1 MKRLFIAGMIFML
14 FFSLGAVSSSAAGSF
29 TSKTYNGRTYKLY
42 VPSSYQGGAALPLV
56 VMLHGCTQDPDQFAA
71 GTQMNALA
79 ETEKFLVLYPEQP
92 SSANSNKCWN
102 WFDTAHQS
110 RGSGE
115 PALIA
120 GMVNQ
125 IKSSYS
131 IDADQVFVGGLSAG
145 AAMSVIMGATYPDI
159 FAAISV
165 GAGLEYKAATSVTGA
180 YTAMSSGG
188 PNPIQQG
195 DLAYSAM
202 GEHKRVVPVILFHGT
217 ADYTVAPIN
226 AHQILSQWAQTNDR
240 ASDGLD
246 NNNIDDTADQTL
258 PGTVSGGR
266 SYTQYIYKD
275 TAGKTVMEKYM
286 IEGMGH
292 AWPGG
297 STSGSYTDPKGPNA
311 TTLSWNFFKSH
322 PKNSDAPNPG
332 DISPPVTA
340 ASPAGGTYGSSVS
353 VTLSTNE
360 PATTYYTL
368 DGSTPT
374 VNSLKYS
381 EPISINSSKTIKFF
395 SVDAAGNQE
404 GVKTEVYQI
413 SGTSEKSS
421 VFSSLAAE
429 DGFIGNLSADG
440 MSSSIHKIGDKGM
453 YNTDTYRTIL
463 SFDTSSLPDDAIIT
477 DVSLKIYRKSSTG
490 NISSLKGDIKTG
502 VFGTSSALEQ
512 IDYQASPSIS
522 AAFQMSVPS
531 LDNGY
536 TTIQLPSSLL
546 GYMNR
551 NGKTQFRLSSS
562 GSVDFLSDVV
572 EIYGGDNPAYA
583 PTLTVSYK

>member
-562 GSVDFLSDVV
+562 GSADFLSDVV

>member
-14 FFSLGAVSSSAAGSF
+14 FLSLGAVSSSAAGSF

-79 ETEKFLVLYPEQP
+79 ETEKFFVLYPEQP

-145 AAMSVIMGATYPDI
+145 AAMSVIIGATYPDI

-292 AWPGG
+292 AWSGG

-311 TTLSWNFFKSH
+311 TKLSWNFFKNH
-322 PKNSDAPNPG
+322 PKNGDAPNPG

-353 VTLSTNE
+353 VTLSPNE

-404 GVKTEVYQI
+404 GVKTEVYKI

-463 SFDTSSLPDDAIIT
+463 SFDTSSLPDDASIT
-477 DVSLKIYRKSSTG
+477 DVSLKIYRKSSIG
-490 NISSLKGDIKTG
+490 NISSLKGDIKSG

-562 GSVDFLSDVV
+562 GSADFLSDVV

>member
-14 FFSLGAVSSSAAGSF
+14 FLSLGAVSSSAAGSF

-79 ETEKFLVLYPEQP
+79 ETEKFFVLYPEQP

-180 YTAMSSGG
+180 YTAMNSGG

-292 AWPGG
+292 AWSGG

-311 TTLSWNFFKSH
+311 TKLSWNFFKNH
-322 PKNSDAPNPG
+322 PKNGDAPNPG

-353 VTLSTNE
+353 VTLSPNE

-463 SFDTSSLPDDAIIT
+463 SFDTSSLPDDASIT
-477 DVSLKIYRKSSTG
+477 DVSLKIYRKSSIG
-490 NISSLKGDIKTG
+490 NISSLKGDIKSG

-551 NGKTQFRLSSS
+551 NSKTQFRLSSS
-562 GSVDFLSDVV
+562 GSADFLSDVV

>member
-14 FFSLGAVSSSAAGSF
+14 FLSLGAVSSSAAGSF

-79 ETEKFLVLYPEQP
+79 ETEKFFVLYPEQP

-258 PGTVSGGR
+258 PGTVSGGK

-292 AWPGG
+292 AWSGG

-311 TTLSWNFFKSH
+311 TKLSWNFFKNH
-322 PKNSDAPNPG
+322 PKNGDAPNPG

-353 VTLSTNE
+353 VTLSPNE
-360 PATTYYTL
+360 SATTYYTL

-463 SFDTSSLPDDAIIT
+463 SFDTSSLPDDASIT

-490 NISSLKGDIKTG
+490 NISSLKGDIKSG

-562 GSVDFLSDVV
+562 GSADFLSDVV

>member
-14 FFSLGAVSSSAAGSF
+14 FLSLGAVSSSAAGSF

-42 VPSSYQGGAALPLV
+42 VPSSYQGGAVLPLV

-79 ETEKFLVLYPEQP
+79 ETEKFFVLYPEQP

-195 DLAYSAM
+195 DLAYLAM

-292 AWPGG
+292 AWSGG
-297 STSGSYTDPKGPNA
+297 STSGSYTDHKGPNA
-311 TTLSWNFFKSH
+311 TKLSWNFFKNH
-322 PKNSDAPNPG
+322 PKNGDAPNPG
-332 DISPPVTA
+332 DISPR
-340 ASPAGGTYGSSVS
+340 
-353 VTLSTNE
+353 LQLLHQRE
-360 PATTYYTL
+360 
-368 DGSTPT
+368 
-374 VNSLKYS
+374 
-381 EPISINSSKTIKFF
+381 ERM
-395 SVDAAGNQE
+395 
-404 GVKTEVYQI
+404 EV
-413 SGTSEKSS
+413 
-421 VFSSLAAE
+421 L
-429 DGFIGNLSADG
+429 
-440 MSSSIHKIGDKGM
+440 
-453 YNTDTYRTIL
+453 
-463 SFDTSSLPDDAIIT
+463 
-477 DVSLKIYRKSSTG
+477 
-490 NISSLKGDIKTG
+490 
-502 VFGTSSALEQ
+502 
-512 IDYQASPSIS
+512 
-522 AAFQMSVPS
+522 
-531 LDNGY
+531 
-536 TTIQLPSSLL
+536 
-546 GYMNR
+546 
-551 NGKTQFRLSSS
+551 
-562 GSVDFLSDVV
+562 FLSH
-572 EIYGGDNPAYA
+572 YHPMNLP
-583 PTLTVSYK
+583 PLTIH

>member
-1 MKRLFIAGMIFML
+1 MKRLFIAGMIIML
-14 FFSLGAVSSSAAGSF
+14 FLSLGAVSSSAAGSF

-42 VPSSYQGGAALPLV
+42 VPSGYQGGTALPLV

-79 ETEKFLVLYPEQP
+79 EIEKFLVLYPEQP

-180 YTAMSSGG
+180 YTAMGSGG

-202 GEHKRVVPVILFHGT
+202 GDHKRVVPVILFHGT
-217 ADYTVAPIN
+217 ADYTVEPIN
-226 AHQILSQWAQTNDR
+226 ANQILSQWAQTNDR
-240 ASDGLD
+240 AADGLD
-246 NNNIDDTADQTL
+246 NNNIDDTADQTST
-258 PGTVSGGR
+258 GTVSGGR

-292 AWPGG
+292 AWSGG

-311 TTLSWNFFKSH
+311 TKLSWNFFKSH
-322 PKNSDAPNPG
+322 PKNSDASNPG
-332 DISPPVTA
+332 DVSPPVTA

-360 PATTYYTL
+360 PAITYYTL
-368 DGSTPT
+368 DGSIPT

-381 EPISINSSKTIKFF
+381 EPITIDSSKTIKFF
-395 SVDAAGNQE
+395 SVDAVGNQE

-413 SGTSEKSS
+413 SEISEKSS

-490 NISSLKGDIKTG
+490 NISSLKGDIKSG
-502 VFGTSSALEQ
+502 VFGTSSSLEQ

-531 LDNGY
+531 LNNGY
-536 TTIQLPSSLL
+536 TTIQLPSSLW

-551 NGKTQFRLSSS
+551 TGKTQFRLSSS
-562 GSVDFLSDVV
+562 GPADFLSDVV

-583 PTLTVSYK
+583 PTVTVSYK